1 MYICSI
7 KQILPGGLPGE
18 TMKITENK
26 QLKELATQA
35 GTTANEL
42 SNNFIAELIRRQI
55 IEDTPD
61 VYGATIADA
70 INRDIKITEF
80 VDAMRVV
87 GIPTISKNYDAIME
101 MVVVGNGDCPECGGE
116 MEVTDGEY
124 KQTGG
129 DGYIAPS
136 EYTAIWEE
144 KTCTLCGY
152 KESNEPDYE

>member
-1 MYICSI
+1 
-7 KQILPGGLPGE
+7 
-18 TMKITENK
+18 MKIKESE
-26 QLKELATQA
+26 QLKTLATQA
-35 GTTANEL
+35 GITANEL
-42 SNNFIAELIRRQI
+42 SNNFISELIRRKI
-55 IEDTPD
+55 IEDSPEF
-61 VYGATIADA
+61 YGLTIADA
-70 INRDIKITEF
+70 VNRDIFVSEF

-101 MVVVGNGDCPECGGE
+101 IVVVGNGDCPECGGE

-129 DGYIAPS
+129 DAYVTPP

-144 KTCTLCGY
+144 KTCTLCGC

>member
-1 MYICSI
+1 
-7 KQILPGGLPGE
+7 
-18 TMKITENK
+18 MKIIESDV
-26 QLKELATQA
+26 LKELATQA

-55 IEDTPD
+55 IEDVPD
-61 VYGATIADA
+61 VYGGTIADA
-70 INRDIKITEF
+70 INRDIKISEF
-80 VDAMRVV
+80 MDAMRVV
-87 GIPTISKNYDAIME
+87 GIPTISKSYDAIME

-116 MEVTDGEY
+116 MEFTDGEY

-129 DGYIAPS
+129 DGYITPP

-144 KTCTLCGY
+144 KTCTVCGH

>member
-1 MYICSI
+1 
-7 KQILPGGLPGE
+7 
-18 TMKITENK
+18 MKITESK

-70 INRDIKITEF
+70 INRDIKISEF

-87 GIPTISKNYDAIME
+87 GIRKNYDAIME

-116 MEVTDGEY
+116 MEVTDGKY

-129 DGYIAPS
+129 DGYITPP

-144 KTCTLCGY
+144 KTCTVCGH

>member
-1 MYICSI
+1 
-7 KQILPGGLPGE
+7 
-18 TMKITENK
+18 MKITESK

-55 IEDTPD
+55 IEDVTD

-70 INRDIKITEF
+70 INRDIVISEF
-80 VDAMRVV
+80 ADAMRVV
-87 GIPTISKNYDAIME
+87 GIPTKSKNYDAIME

-116 MEVTDGEY
+116 MEVTNGEY

-129 DGYIAPS
+129 DLEQLKRVCKG
-136 EYTAIWEE
+136 
-144 KTCTLCGY
+144 
-152 KESNEPDYE
+152 

>member
-1 MYICSI
+1 
-7 KQILPGGLPGE
+7 
-18 TMKITENK
+18 MKITESK

-55 IEDTPD
+55 IEDAPD
-61 VYGATIADA
+61 IYGATIADA
-70 INRDIKITEF
+70 INRDIKISEF

-87 GIPTISKNYDAIME
+87 SIPTISKNYDAIME

-129 DGYIAPS
+129 DGYITPP

-144 KTCTLCGY
+144 KTCTVCGH